1 MEIDVYDSYGRF
13 YDDFEKGMIFKHW
26 PGKTITQSDNHN
38 FCLLTMNNSP
48 LHLDVEYMK
57 NHKHGKPIVVGLLV
71 LSLIVGMTVQDLSG
85 KAIANL
91 GYELVSHDGP
101 VFEGDTL
108 YAQSEVIEMRVS
120 KSNPDAG
127 IVKVETL
134 GYNQD
139 KEKILTIR
147 RNIYI
152 PLKVSVAGKL
162 SRQI

>member
-57 NHKHGKPIVVGLLV
+57 NHKPIVVGLLV
-71 LSLIVGMTVQDLSG
+71 LSIIVGMTVQDLSG

-139 KEKILTIR
+139 KEKILTLR

-152 PLKVSVAGKL
+152 PLRKEK
-162 SRQI
+162 

>member
-108 YAQSEVIEMRVS
+108 MRIS
-120 KSNPDAG
+120 KTNPDAG

-139 KEKILTIR
+139 KEKILTLR

-152 PLKVSVAGKL
+152 PLRKEK
-162 SRQI
+162 

>member
-1 MEIDVYDSYGRF
+1 
-13 YDDFEKGMIFKHW
+13 
-26 PGKTITQSDNHN
+26 
-38 FCLLTMNNSP
+38 
-48 LHLDVEYMK
+48 
-57 NHKHGKPIVVGLLV
+57 
-71 LSLIVGMTVQDLSG
+71 MTVQDLSG

-91 GYELVSHDGP
+91 GYELVTHDGP

-108 YAQSEVIEMRVS
+108 YAESEVIEMRVS

-139 KEKILTIR
+139 KEKILTLR

-152 PLKVSVAGKL
+152 PLRKEK
-162 SRQI
+162 

>member
-1 MEIDVYDSYGRF
+1 MEIDVYDSYLRF
-13 YDDFEKGMIFKHW
+13 YDDFEKGMIFKHF
-26 PGKTITQSDNHN
+26 PGKTITQSVNLN

-91 GYELVSHDGP
+91 GYELVTHDGP

-139 KEKILTIR
+139 KEKILTLR

-152 PLKVSVAGKL
+152 PLRKEK
-162 SRQI
+162 

>member
-1 MEIDVYDSYGRF
+1 
-13 YDDFEKGMIFKHW
+13 
-26 PGKTITQSDNHN
+26 
-38 FCLLTMNNSP
+38 MNNSP

-71 LSLIVGMTVQDLSG
+71 LSIIVGMTVQDLSG

-91 GYELVSHDGP
+91 GYEQVSHNGP

-120 KSNPDAG
+120 KTNPDAG

-139 KEKILTIR
+139 KEKILTLR

-152 PLKVSVAGKL
+152 PLRKEK
-162 SRQI
+162 

>member
-1 MEIDVYDSYGRF
+1 MKQHTNY
-13 YDDFEKGMIFKHW
+13 KHTKKSQTIHKIQKSSF
-26 PGKTITQSDNHN
+26 PQTGKMKYWMLVVSGVFQTIRSFVFLMTGN
-38 FCLLTMNNSP
+38 
-48 LHLDVEYMK
+48 MK

-71 LSLIVGMTVQDLSG
+71 LSIIVGMTVQDLSG

-108 YAQSEVIEMRVS
+108 YAQSEVIDMRVS

-139 KEKILTIR
+139 KEKILTLR

-152 PLKVSVAGKL
+152 PLRKEK
-162 SRQI
+162 

>member
-1 MEIDVYDSYGRF
+1 MEIDGYDSYGRF

-57 NHKHGKPIVVGLLV
+57 NHKYGKPIVVGLLV
-71 LSLIVGMTVQDLSG
+71 LSIIVGMTVPDLSG

-91 GYELVSHDGP
+91 GYESVSHDGP

-108 YAQSEVIEMRVS
+108 YAKSEVIEMRIS
-120 KSNPDAG
+120 KTNPHAG
-127 IVKVETL
+127 IVKVETF
-134 GYNQD
+134 GYNQNN
-139 KEKILTIR
+139 KKILTLR

-152 PLKVSVAGKL
+152 PLRKEK
-162 SRQI
+162 

>member
-57 NHKHGKPIVVGLLV
+57 NHKNGKPIVVGLQE
-71 LSLIVGMTVQDLSG
+71 LSLIVGRTVQDLSG

-108 YAQSEVIEMRVS
+108 YAESEVIEMRVS

-139 KEKILTIR
+139 KEKILTLR

-152 PLKVSVAGKL
+152 PLRKEK
-162 SRQI
+162 

>member
-1 MEIDVYDSYGRF
+1 MDINVYDSYGRF
-13 YDDFEKGMIFKHW
+13 YDDFSIGMSFKHW

-38 FCLLTMNNSP
+38 FCMLTMNNSP

-57 NHKHGKPIVVGLLV
+57 NHQHKKPIVVGLLT

-91 GYELVSHDGP
+91 GYESVKHEGP

-108 YAQSEVIEMRVS
+108 YAVSEILDMRES
-120 KSNPDAG
+120 NSNPDAG

-134 GYNQD
+134 GYNQNN
-139 KEKILTIR
+139 EKILSLR

-152 PLKVSVAGKL
+152 PKKNK
-162 SRQI
+162 